1 MVDAQTQDQP
11 SSPNA
16 ESSKRLWKG
25 VWRMEVPNKVRH
37 FIWRAVSEP
46 LPMKKNLLK
55 QCVVTDGICGLCED
69 GLEDSIH
76 ALWLCD
82 CVKPI

>member
-1 MVDAQTQDQP
+1 MADAQTQDQP
-11 SSPNA
+11 NSSNV

-37 FIWRAVSEP
+37 FIWRVVSES
-46 LPMKKNLLK
+46 LPTKKNLLK
-55 QCVVTDGICGLCED
+55 RYVVIDGIYGLCKD